1 MPAVTVGFVQR
12 AFKFRLYPTSK
23 QHDALRLMC
32 AAHAELYNAG
42 LQERRDAWRMRRT
55 SVSASSQMVQ
65 LKEIRSLRPDQGVW
79 SFTSQQQTLRRLD
92 KAFGAFFRRVKAG
105 ETPGYPRFR
114 AAARFDSVDF
124 RHGDGIKFLPDSKRL
139 KVQGVGHVQVRLHRN
154 LPAGAVLGQ
163 VSVKREGSGR
173 RARWFVVIPVQ
184 VAPEPLPMTG
194 AVTGID
200 MGIASFL
207 TTSEGVH
214 VPNPRHLKTS
224 ATRLAA
230 AQQDLARK
238 KRGSNRRK
246 AAVCRVAALHGM
258 VRRQRLD
265 HAHKTALKLVQD
277 HDLICHEALQ
287 IDNMTRRA
295 KPVPDLENVGA
306 FLPNGQGAKT
316 GLNKAILDAGWG
328 VFLGVLTAKA
338 EKAGRELIAV
348 NPANTSRT
356 CPHCGHCGHCAKG
369 SRPSQAVFDCQQCSF
384 TGHADTVGAINI
396 LRAGT
401 ALRQTAHAA

>member
-1 MPAVTVGFVQR
+1 LSVPAVTVGFVQR

-23 QHDALRLMC
+23 QDDALGLVC

-42 LQERRDAWRMRRT
+42 LQERRDAWRMRKT
-55 SVSASSQMVQ
+55 SVSAASQMLQ
-65 LKEIRSLRPDQGVW
+65 LKEIRAARPDQAVW
-79 SFTSQQQTLRRLD
+79 SARSQQQTLRRLD

-124 RHGDGIKFLPDSKRL
+124 RHGDRIKFHPENRRL
-139 KVQGVGHVQVRLHRN
+139 YVMGVGHVKVRQHRN
-154 LPAGAVLGQ
+154 LPEGALLGQ

-173 RARWFVVIPVQ
+173 RTRWFVVIPVQ
-184 VAPEPLPMTG
+184 VQPEPLPATG

-200 MGIASFL
+200 LGVASFL

-224 ATRLAA
+224 AARLAA
-230 AQQDLARK
+230 AQRDLARK
-238 KRGSNRRK
+238 KRGSNRRRK
-246 AAVCRVAALHGM
+246 AVSRVAALHGT

-287 IDNMTRRA
+287 ITNMTRRA
-295 KPVPDLENVGA
+295 KPVPDPAQPGV
-306 FLPNGQGAKT
+306 FLPNGQAAKS
-316 GLNKAILDAGWG
+316 GLNKSILDAGWG
-328 VFLGVLTAKA
+328 VFLNVLTAKA
-338 EKAGRELIAV
+338 ENAGRDLIPV

-356 CPHCGHCGHCAKG
+356 CPECGHCAKG
-369 SRPSQAVFDCQQCSF
+369 NRPSQAVFTCLQCGF
-384 TGHADTVGAINI
+384 TGHADVIGAINI

-401 ALRQTAHAA
+401 ALRETAHAA

>member
-1 MPAVTVGFVQR
+1 
-12 AFKFRLYPTSK
+12 
-23 QHDALRLMC
+23 
-32 AAHAELYNAG
+32 
-42 LQERRDAWRMRRT
+42 MRRKSI
-55 SVSASSQMVQ
+55 SVSSQMVQ
-65 LKEIRSLRPDQGVW
+65 LKAIRTLRPDQGVW

-92 KAFGAFFRRVKAG
+92 KAFGAFFGRVKAG

-114 AAARFDSVDF
+114 AASRFDCVDF
-124 RHGDGIKFLPDSKRL
+124 RHGDGIKFLPASKRL
-139 KVQGVGHVQVRLHRN
+139 KIQGVGHVQVRLHRN
-154 LPAGAVLGQ
+154 LPENATLGQ

-173 RARWFVVIPVQ
+173 ATRWFVVIPVQ

-194 AVTGID
+194 VVTGID
-200 MGIASFL
+200 MGVASFL

-214 VPNPRHLKTS
+214 IPNPRHLKAAAS
-224 ATRLAA
+224 KLAVAQKDLAA
-230 AQQDLARK
+230 K

-246 AAVCRVAALHGM
+246 AAVSRVAALHGR

-265 HAHKTALKLVQD
+265 HAHKTALRLVRE

-287 IDNMTRRA
+287 ILNMSRRA
-295 KPVPDLENVGA
+295 KPVPDPENEGQFA
-306 FLPNGQGAKT
+306 PNGQGAKT
-316 GLNKAILDAGWG
+316 GLNKSILDAGWG
-328 VFLGVLTAKA
+328 VFLSVLTAKA
-338 EKAGRELIAV
+338 EKAGRELIPV

-356 CPHCGHCGHCAKG
+356 CPQCGHCAKEN
-369 SRPSQAVFDCQQCSF
+369 RPSQAVFTCQRCQF